1 MIMNEWNAHFIKR
14 YKYKYGMAKSAV
26 EKTHIL
32 YLRIVIG
39 YVR

>member
-32 YLRIVIG
+32 MNAQLIIINK
-39 YVR
+39 